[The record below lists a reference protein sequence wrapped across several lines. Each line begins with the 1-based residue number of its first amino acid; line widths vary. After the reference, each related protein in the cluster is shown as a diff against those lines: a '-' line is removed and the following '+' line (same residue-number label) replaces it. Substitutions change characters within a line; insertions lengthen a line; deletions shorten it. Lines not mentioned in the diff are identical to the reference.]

1 MMELEKREKERL
13 IRERIDAI
21 SNYVGE
27 KEKKKEKEQKGWII
41 PRELKRKKKEESLIF
56 EYDGALLINFFPN
69 AHG

>member
-27 KEKKKEKEQKGWII
+27 KEKKKKEKEQKGWSFAFY
-41 PRELKRKKKEESLIF
+41 RGKKF
-56 EYDGALLINFFPN
+56 E
-69 AHG
+69 

>member
-27 KEKKKEKEQKGWII
+27 KEKKKKKNKKDEVSRFTGEKNSSK
-41 PRELKRKKKEESLIF
+41 
-56 EYDGALLINFFPN
+56 
-69 AHG
+69 

>member
-27 KEKKKEKEQKGWII
+27 KEKKKEKEQKG
-41 PRELKRKKKEESLIF
+41 
-56 EYDGALLINFFPN
+56 
-69 AHG
+69 